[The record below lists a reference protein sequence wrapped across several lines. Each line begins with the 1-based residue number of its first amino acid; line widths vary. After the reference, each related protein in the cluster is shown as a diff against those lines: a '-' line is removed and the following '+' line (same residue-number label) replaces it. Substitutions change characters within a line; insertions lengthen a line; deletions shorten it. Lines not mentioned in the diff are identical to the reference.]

1 MAQPNVNLQKW
12 LSAAVGGIRFKPD
25 RAAVEQE
32 LREHIEDKTA
42 DLMRIFP
49 GMTGAE
55 AEERA
60 LSGMGDPKE
69 LGKELAKIHKPWLG
83 YLWRASQAL
92 LGAAAL
98 AALFFVILQPSFFNQ
113 LENNDQADW
122 YDHRY
127 YGIQPH
133 EWAPPPAVEVGDYTL
148 EVTRAARWEE
158 NWSSPEGEIVQRWE
172 SGVFTLRVT
181 APWPWERPPA
191 ANQGLEYNFTATDS
205 GGKVFSF
212 RNDPLADFFE
222 QDEQPMQQG
231 AAGLLWRE
239 YEMYCP
245 DITPGAE
252 WLLLEYDFGGRAFT
266 IRVELPQDIH
276 YYRGRGVALD
286 IRGEETP

>member
-1 MAQPNVNLQKW
+1 MAQHNDNLQKW
-12 LSAAVGGIRFKPD
+12 LAAAVAGIRFRPD

-49 GMTGAE
+49 GMTEAE

-69 LGKELAKIHKPWLG
+69 LGKELARVHKPWLG

-113 LENNDQADW
+113 LKDNDQADW

-133 EWAPPPAVEVGDYTL
+133 EWAPPPGGGGGGLHFGSDPCRPVGGELDRPRGGNRPAV
-148 EVTRAARWEE
+148 
-158 NWSSPEGEIVQRWE
+158 GERGIHP
-172 SGVFTLRVT
+172 
-181 APWPWERPPA
+181 APHR
-191 ANQGLEYNFTATDS
+191 
-205 GGKVFSF
+205 
-212 RNDPLADFFE
+212 PLALE
-222 QDEQPMQQG
+222 APPRRQ
-231 AAGLLWRE
+231 
-239 YEMYCP
+239 
-245 DITPGAE
+245 PGA
-252 WLLLEYDFGGRAFT
+252 G
-266 IRVELPQDIH
+266 I
-276 YYRGRGVALD
+276 
-286 IRGEETP
+286 

>member
-12 LSAAVGGIRFKPD
+12 LTAAVAGIRFKPD

-49 GMTGAE
+49 GMTEAE
-55 AEERA
+55 AEARA
-60 LSGMGDPKE
+60 LSGMGDPE
-69 LGKELAKIHKPWLG
+69 EVGRELAKIHKPWLG
-83 YLWRASQAL
+83 YLWRASRVL
-92 LGAAAL
+92 LLTVAL
-98 AALFFVILQPSFFNQ
+98 AALFFVILQPSFFNR
-113 LENNDQADW
+113 LEANDQADW

-158 NWSSPEGEIVQRWE
+158 NWTDQEGEILRRWE
-172 SGVFTLRVT
+172 SGAFTLRVS

-191 ANQGLEYNFTATDS
+191 ANQGLEYNLTATDS

-212 RNDPLADFFE
+212 RNDPQADFFNW
-222 QDEQPMQQG
+222 DEQPMQTG
-231 AAGLLWRE
+231 AAGLLWQE

-276 YYRGRGVALD
+276 YHRGRGVALEL
-286 IRGEETP
+286 RGEEWP